1 MNVELFSFFA
11 LSFVIAVTPGPSV
24 IYVVSY
30 SLRYGFKAGIIA
42 TLGINLGSI
51 AAILIGAFGLT
62 SILQFYPNAITA
74 IQIMG
79 GIYVIYLAILMWPR
93 GQIVSTNEQ
102 NLTEVSYKNLFRNGF
117 ITSVLNPKD
126 ILFYTAFIPTFIP
139 PSVEGNSYQVHFLFL
154 AFSFMGIGF
163 VTKSMFAIFAGYTK
177 TALDSKNANLVNYL
191 SSMGLFSLGVF
202 LIAKSLNNLRPL

>member
-24 IYVVSY
+24 VYVVSY
-30 SLRYGFKAGIIA
+30 SLRYGSKAGIIS

-51 AAILIGAFGLT
+51 VAILIAAFGLT
-62 SILQFYPNAITA
+62 SLLEFYPNAIIF

-79 GIYVIYLAILMWPR
+79 GFYVIYLAIFMWPR
-93 GQIVSTNEQ
+93 GQIVSTDEQ
-102 NLTEVSYKNLFRNGF
+102 SLTEKSYRNLFRNGF

-139 PSVEGNSYQVHFLFL
+139 KSVEGSSYQIYFLFL
-154 AFSFMGIGF
+154 AFSYMGIGF
-163 VTKSMFAIFAGYTK
+163 ITKSMFAVFSGYTK
-177 TALDSKNANLVNYL
+177 AALDSKNASLVNYL
-191 SSMGLFSLGVF
+191 SSMGLFGLGIF